1 MIFLD
6 TNVVSEALS
15 KHPSEAVLSW
25 LERVD
30 PELPLPAMVI
40 AEVAAG
46 IAKIAPEQRALR
58 LETGL
63 SLWRKRFAGRVFG
76 VTEEVALIYGTIM
89 GKSVRVG
96 RRMSVQDGLIAATAL
111 ANRGRLAT
119 RNVPDFATTGLDLIS
134 PWDF

>member
-25 LERVD
+25 LERFD
-30 PELPLPAMVI
+30 PELALPAMVI